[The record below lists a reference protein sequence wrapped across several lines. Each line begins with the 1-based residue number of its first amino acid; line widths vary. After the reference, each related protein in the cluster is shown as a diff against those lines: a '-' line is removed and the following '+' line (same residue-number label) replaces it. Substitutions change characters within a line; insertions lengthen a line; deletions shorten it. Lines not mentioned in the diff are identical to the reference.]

1 MADQTAKPKEPKISI
16 QEFYDSRNY
25 SDSDKLVMSKLYS
38 NTAKTAEAW
47 EDLITPNFN
56 ELT

>member
-1 MADQTAKPKEPKISI
+1 MAEQTKPKEPKISI

-25 SDSDKLVMSKLYS
+25 SDSDKLVMDKLYS
-38 NTAKTAEAW
+38 NKNMIVADW
-47 EDLITPNFN
+47 EKQINPKFN